1 MTMRLETS
9 TERCRDCLAWAG
21 YLECWVNLRKQ
32 VFDREETW
40 TLVIM
45 IRNLADGRDQ
55 MAFVGAVED

>member
-1 MTMRLETS
+1 MSRLFGMGG
-9 TERCRDCLAWAG
+9 LPG
-21 YLECWVNLRKQ
+21 VLVNLRKQ
-32 VFDREETW
+32 VLDREETW